1 MSIEL
6 RIPSAGE
13 SIQEVQIG
21 QWLKREGD
29 RVKRDESVVELDTDK
44 ASMELPAPSDGV
56 LSRIVK
62 HDGDKVA
69 VGEVIGLIEPDGAS
83 AGKGDAKT
91 AAPAD
96 APGKSSD
103 DAPSAAKSERAKPPS
118 PAPEVPAT
126 KSAPSQ
132 PAANQPAPAEA
143 TSSAEVAL
151 PADEAIAPPSV
162 RRWLREHHVRAQDVK
177 ATREGGRVLREDIER
192 YEQEHAGEHAEDGA
206 GETALKPEPPHSE
219 PSPESMPGPITAPSA
234 SRPTAARSE
243 VSHPA
248 AAAGAERG
256 DEIVPMSLVRR
267 RIAER
272 LVEARQKTALLTT
285 FNEVDMSAVIAL
297 RTQYREA
304 FQQKY
309 GVKLGFV
316 SFFVQAAV
324 EALRQFPVV
333 NAEIRGTDIVYHNAY
348 HIGVAIGAERGL
360 VVPVIRDADLL
371 SLAQTELAVGDFAA
385 RAKTNKLQPGELA
398 GGTFTISNGG
408 IFGSLLSTPIV
419 NPPQSAVLGMHTIQ
433 ERPVARDGE
442 VVIRPMMYVA
452 LSYDHRLIDGREA
465 VSFLARIKQTIEEP
479 ARLLLG
485 V

>member
-21 QWLKREGD
+21 QWLKHEGD
-29 RVKRDESVVELDTDK
+29 RVRRDETVVELDTDK
-44 ASMELPAPSDGV
+44 ASMELPSPSDGI
-56 LSRIVK
+56 LARIVK
-62 HDGDKVA
+62 QDGEKVG
-69 VGEVIGLIEPDGAS
+69 VGEVIALIDPDGQQAS
-83 AGKGDAKT
+83 KSDTKSQAT
-91 AAPAD
+91 AETP
-96 APGKSSD
+96 K
-103 DAPSAAKSERAKPPS
+103 KENSEPKPPAPKPRSATRTS
-118 PAPEVPAT
+118 PTPTST
-126 KSAPSQ
+126 KAD
-132 PAANQPAPAEA
+132 
-143 TSSAEVAL
+143 V
-151 PADEAIAPPSV
+151 ADETVAAPSV
-162 RRWLREHHVRAQDVK
+162 RRLLREHHVRAQDVK
-177 ATREGGRVLREDIER
+177 PTGEGGRLLREDVLRYAQQHASDGER
-192 YEQEHAGEHAEDGA
+192 ADGDQEQTGDEPRE
-206 GETALKPEPPHSE
+206 ETALKPEK
-219 PSPESMPGPITAPSA
+219 PSTPETVPGPI
-234 SRPTAARSE
+234 SRTQESRREEPLDIEGRADEKSTRA
-243 VSHPA
+243 
-248 AAAGAERG
+248 

-272 LVEARQKTALLTT
+272 LVEARQTMALLTT
-285 FNEVDMSAVIAL
+285 FNEIDMTAVVAL

-304 FQQKY
+304 FQQKH

-316 SFFVQAAV
+316 SFFVKASV
-324 EALRQFPVV
+324 EALRQFPRV

-371 SLAQTELAVGDFAA
+371 SIAEVEQAVDDFAA
-385 RAKTNKLQPGELA
+385 RAKSNKLQPGELS

-419 NPPQSAVLGMHTIQ
+419 NPPQSAVLGMHAIQ
-433 ERPVARDGE
+433 DRPVARGGE

-465 VSFLARIKQTIEEP
+465 VSFLTRIKQTIEDP

>member
-29 RVKRDESVVELDTDK
+29 RVRRDETLVELDTDK
-44 ASMELPAPSDGV
+44 ASMELPSPSDGI

-69 VGEVIGLIEPDGAS
+69 IGEVIALIDDQPAS
-83 AGKGDAKT
+83 KPEAQSQ
-91 AAPAD
+91 APAEGKKQAEVPKEKS
-96 APGKSSD
+96 AP
-103 DAPSAAKSERAKPPS
+103 AKPPAAKPAARLT
-118 PAPEVPAT
+118 PAPKPAKEEV
-126 KSAPSQ
+126 SAGAGETV
-132 PAANQPAPAEA
+132 AA
-143 TSSAEVAL
+143 
-151 PADEAIAPPSV
+151 PSV
-162 RRWLREHHVRAQDVK
+162 RRLLREHHVRPEDVK
-177 ATREGGRVLREDIER
+177 PTGEGGRVLREDVLR
-192 YEQEHAGEHAEDGA
+192 YAQEHPEDGDPHETQHGPPASESA
-206 GETALKPEPPHSE
+206 GETGLKPQQEPPE
-219 PSPESMPGPITAPSA
+219 PQATPGPLSVAAAQPP
-234 SRPTAARSE
+234 SRPSRAA
-243 VSHPA
+243 V
-248 AAAGAERG
+248 AAGSEQDRG

-272 LVEARQKTALLTT
+272 LVEARQKQALLTT
-285 FNEVDMSAVIAL
+285 FNEIDMSAVIAL

-316 SFFVQAAV
+316 SFFVKASV
-324 EALRQFPVV
+324 EALRAFPVV
-333 NAEIRGTDIVYHNAY
+333 NAEIHGTDIVYHNAY

-371 SLAQTELAVGDFAA
+371 SLAQIEQAVDDFAA
-385 RAKTNKLQPGELA
+385 RAKSNKLQPGELS

-433 ERPVARDGE
+433 DRPVARAGA

-465 VSFLARIKQTIEEP
+465 VSFLTRIKQTIEDP

-485 V
+485 I

>member
-21 QWLKREGD
+21 QWLKHEGD
-29 RVKRDESVVELDTDK
+29 RVRRDETVVELDTDK
-44 ASMELPAPSDGV
+44 ASMELPSPSDGI

-62 HDGDKVA
+62 QDGEKVG
-69 VGEVIGLIEPDGAS
+69 VGEVIALIDPDGQQS
-83 AGKGDAKT
+83 PK
-91 AAPAD
+91 
-96 APGKSSD
+96 
-103 DAPSAAKSERAKPPS
+103 SAAKSQAPAETPKKGSNESKPP
-118 PAPEVPAT
+118 APKSRAASGTSPAT
-126 KSAPSQ
+126 KTGNAKVAP
-132 PAANQPAPAEA
+132 
-143 TSSAEVAL
+143 V
-151 PADEAIAPPSV
+151 ADETVAAPSV
-162 RRWLREHHVRAQDVK
+162 RRLLREHHVRAQDVQP
-177 ATREGGRVLREDIER
+177 TGEGGRLLREDVLR
-192 YEQEHAGEHAEDGA
+192 FAEQHASDGDRAKDDRGPTADQPGE
-206 GETALKPEPPHSE
+206 ETALKPEIPRT
-219 PSPESMPGPITAPSA
+219 PETMPGPV
-234 SRPTAARSE
+234 SRTE
-243 VSHPA
+243 VSQPEEPFGIKGSA
-248 AAAGAERG
+248 DKKSNRA

-285 FNEVDMSAVIAL
+285 FNEIDLTAVIAL

-316 SFFVQAAV
+316 SFFVKASV

-333 NAEIRGTDIVYHNAY
+333 NAEVRGTDIVYHNTY
-348 HIGVAIGAERGL
+348 HIGVAIGADRGL
-360 VVPVIRDADLL
+360 VVPVVRDADLL
-371 SLAQTELAVGDFAA
+371 SIAEVEQAIDDFAA
-385 RAKTNKLQPGELA
+385 RAKSNKLQPGELS

-419 NPPQSAVLGMHTIQ
+419 NPPQSAVLGMHAIQ
-433 ERPVARDGE
+433 DRPVARGGQ

-465 VSFLARIKQTIEEP
+465 VSFLTRVKQTIEDP
-479 ARLLLG
+479 ARLLLE

>member
-6 RIPSAGE
+6 RIPNAGE

-21 QWLKREGD
+21 QWLKQEGD
-29 RVKRDESVVELDTDK
+29 RVRRDESLVELDTDK
-44 ASMELPAPSDGV
+44 ASMELPAPSDGI

-62 HDGDKVA
+62 KDGDKVA
-69 VGEVIGLIEPDGAS
+69 VGEVIALIDPDGEAAPKTSEKSQTPAAKPSAPQSRPAPPS
-83 AGKGDAKT
+83 AGS
-91 AAPAD
+91 
-96 APGKSSD
+96 KS
-103 DAPSAAKSERAKPPS
+103 KQVNVS
-118 PAPEVPAT
+118 PAASEPV
-126 KSAPSQ
+126 
-132 PAANQPAPAEA
+132 AA
-143 TSSAEVAL
+143 
-151 PADEAIAPPSV
+151 PSV
-162 RRWLREHHVRAQDVK
+162 RRLLREHHVSAQDVQP
-177 ATREGGRVLREDIER
+177 TGEGGRVLREDVLR
-192 YEQEHAGEHAEDGA
+192 YAQEHPEDGEPDERSQKPA
-206 GETALKPEPPHSE
+206 DAQGDETALKPATPTAPAPVPGPVAAPDGQRFAEPPGAMTTVDSQAANIETASSE
-219 PSPESMPGPITAPSA
+219 TDRA
-234 SRPTAARSE
+234 
-243 VSHPA
+243 
-248 AAAGAERG
+248 
-256 DEIVPMSLVRR
+256 DELVPMSLIRR

-272 LVEARQKTALLTT
+272 LVEARQKSALLTT
-285 FNEVDMSAVIAL
+285 FNEIDMTSVIAL

-309 GVKLGFV
+309 GAKLGFV
-316 SFFVQAAV
+316 SFFVKAAV
-324 EALRQFPVV
+324 EALRQFPMV

-371 SLAQTELAVGDFAA
+371 SIAQIEQAIDDFAG
-385 RAKTNKLQPGELA
+385 RAKANKLQPGELS

-419 NPPQSAVLGMHTIQ
+419 NPPQSAVLGMHAIQ
-433 ERPVARDGE
+433 DRPVARGGQ

-465 VSFLARIKQTIEEP
+465 VSFLARIKQTIEDP

>member
-21 QWLKREGD
+21 QWLKHEGD
-29 RVKRDESVVELDTDK
+29 RVRRDETVVELDTDK
-44 ASMELPAPSDGV
+44 ASMELPSPSDGI

-62 HDGDKVA
+62 QDGEKVA
-69 VGEVIGLIEPDGAS
+69 VGEVIALIDPDGQQAS
-83 AGKGDAKT
+83 KSDTKSQAT
-91 AAPAD
+91 AETP
-96 APGKSSD
+96 K
-103 DAPSAAKSERAKPPS
+103 KENSEPKPPAPKPRSATRTS
-118 PAPEVPAT
+118 PTPTST
-126 KSAPSQ
+126 KAD
-132 PAANQPAPAEA
+132 
-143 TSSAEVAL
+143 V
-151 PADEAIAPPSV
+151 ADETVAAPSV
-162 RRWLREHHVRAQDVK
+162 RRLLREHHVRAQDVK
-177 ATREGGRVLREDIER
+177 PTGEGGRLLREDVLRYAQQHASDGER
-192 YEQEHAGEHAEDGA
+192 ADGDQERTGDEPGE
-206 GETALKPEPPHSE
+206 ETALKPEK
-219 PSPESMPGPITAPSA
+219 PSTETVPGPISRTQESRREEPLDVEGRADEESA
-234 SRPTAARSE
+234 RA
-243 VSHPA
+243 
-248 AAAGAERG
+248 

-272 LVEARQKTALLTT
+272 LVEARQNMALLTT
-285 FNEVDMSAVIAL
+285 FNEIDMTAVVAM

-304 FQQKY
+304 FQQKH

-316 SFFVQAAV
+316 SFFVKASV
-324 EALRQFPVV
+324 EALRQFPRV

-371 SLAQTELAVGDFAA
+371 SIAKVEQAIDDFAA
-385 RAKTNKLQPGELA
+385 RAKSNKLQPGELS

-419 NPPQSAVLGMHTIQ
+419 NPPQSAVLGMHAIQ
-433 ERPVARDGE
+433 DRPVARGGE

-465 VSFLARIKQTIEEP
+465 VSFLTRIKQTIEDP

>member
-21 QWLKREGD
+21 QWLKHEGD
-29 RVKRDESVVELDTDK
+29 RVRRDETVVELDTDK
-44 ASMELPAPSDGV
+44 ASMELPSPSDGI
-56 LSRIVK
+56 LARIVK
-62 HDGDKVA
+62 QDGEKVG
-69 VGEVIGLIEPDGAS
+69 VGEVIALIDPDGQQAS
-83 AGKGDAKT
+83 KSDTKSQAT
-91 AAPAD
+91 AETP
-96 APGKSSD
+96 K
-103 DAPSAAKSERAKPPS
+103 KENSEPKPPAPKPRSATRTS
-118 PAPEVPAT
+118 PTPTST
-126 KSAPSQ
+126 KAD
-132 PAANQPAPAEA
+132 
-143 TSSAEVAL
+143 V
-151 PADEAIAPPSV
+151 ADETVAAPSV
-162 RRWLREHHVRAQDVK
+162 RRLLREHHVRAQDVK
-177 ATREGGRVLREDIER
+177 PTGEGGRLLREDVLRYAQQHASDGER
-192 YEQEHAGEHAEDGA
+192 ADGDQEQTGDEPRE
-206 GETALKPEPPHSE
+206 ETALKPEK
-219 PSPESMPGPITAPSA
+219 PSTETVPGPISRTQESRREEPLDVEGRADEESA
-234 SRPTAARSE
+234 RA
-243 VSHPA
+243 
-248 AAAGAERG
+248 

-272 LVEARQKTALLTT
+272 LVEARQNMALLTT
-285 FNEVDMSAVIAL
+285 FNEIDMTAVVAL

-304 FQQKY
+304 FQQKH

-316 SFFVQAAV
+316 SFFVKASV
-324 EALRQFPVV
+324 EALRQFPRV

-371 SLAQTELAVGDFAA
+371 SIAEVEQAVDDFAA
-385 RAKTNKLQPGELA
+385 RAKSNKLQPGELS

-419 NPPQSAVLGMHTIQ
+419 NPPQSAVLGMHAIQ
-433 ERPVARDGE
+433 DRPVARGGE

-465 VSFLARIKQTIEEP
+465 VSFLTRIKQTIEDP

>member
-21 QWLKREGD
+21 QWLKHEGD
-29 RVKRDESVVELDTDK
+29 HVQRDETLVELDTDK

-62 HDGDKVA
+62 QDGEKVA
-69 VGEVIGLIEPDGAS
+69 VGEVIALIEPDGQTPS
-83 AGKGDAKT
+83 KT
-91 AAPAD
+91 NA
-96 APGKSSD
+96 
-103 DAPSAAKSERAKPPS
+103 
-118 PAPEVPAT
+118 
-126 KSAPSQ
+126 Q
-132 PAANQPAPAEA
+132 APAEELKPKA
-143 TSSAEVAL
+143 ARTDV
-151 PADEAIAPPSV
+151 PPVADETIAAPSV
-162 RRWLREHHVRAQDVK
+162 RRLLRERHVRAQDVNP
-177 ATREGGRVLREDIER
+177 TGEGGRVLRQDVLR
-192 YEQEHAGEHAEDGA
+192 YAQEHAAAGAASEPDQEPPVGDRGE
-206 GETALKPEPPHSE
+206 ETALKPEEPRAPDIV
-219 PSPESMPGPITAPSA
+219 PSPVPASKSKQPMGPSDGALA
-234 SRPTAARSE
+234 SQ
-243 VSHPA
+243 
-248 AAAGAERG
+248 AEADRG

-272 LVEARQKTALLTT
+272 LVEARQKSALLTT
-285 FNEVDMSAVIAL
+285 FNEIDMTAVSAL
-297 RTQYREA
+297 RTQYRDA

-309 GVKLGFV
+309 GVKLGFT
-316 SFFVQAAV
+316 SFFVQASV

-333 NAEIRGTDIVYHNAY
+333 NSEIRGTDVVYHNAY

-371 SLAQTELAVGDFAA
+371 SIAQIEQAIGDFAA
-385 RAKTNKLQPGELA
+385 RAKSNKLQPVELS

-419 NPPQSAVLGMHTIQ
+419 NPPQSAVLGMHAIQ
-433 ERPVARDGE
+433 DRPVARSGE

-465 VSFLARIKQTIEEP
+465 VSFLTRVKQTIEDP

-485 V
+485 I